1 MKRSQVWVRLAFALS
16 ATVAV
21 TAPLHAQDTPSTR
34 DRLRIVDSTTIQVI
48 TLRDGSSLVGRIVSV
63 RADSVDFQMTTGHVT
78 VATNDIREIKEAEA
92 ARMHEGQYWFANPNS
107 TRLFFAP
114 SGQMLKKGEG
124 YFADYELFFPGF
136 AYGITDNISIG
147 GGFSLFPTGL
157 DEQVYYV
164 TPKVGMS
171 FGEQVH
177 LAAGLLFA
185 GGTSGGTGGVG
196 YGVGTF
202 GDGDA
207 SITIGGGWGFAGGDI
222 ESKPVAML
230 GGEKR
235 ISRRIAL
242 VTENYLLPVDDNNLV
257 YSFGVRFMGEKLTT
271 DLALFNVSGSEII
284 GFPYVDFV
292 FRF

>member
-1 MKRSQVWVRLAFALS
+1 MS
-16 ATVAV
+16 
-21 TAPLHAQDTPSTR
+21 APLRAQDTPSVR
-34 DRLRIVDSTTIQVI
+34 DRLRIVDSTTIQVL

-78 VATNDIREIKEAEA
+78 VATNDIREVKETEA

-136 AYGITDNISIG
+136 AYGVTDNLSIG
-147 GGFSLFPTGL
+147 GGVSLFPTGL
-157 DEQVYYV
+157 DEQVYYL
-164 TPKVGMS
+164 TPKVGVS

-185 GGTSGGTGGVG
+185 GTSGETGGVG

-207 SITIGGGWGFAGGDI
+207 SITVGGGWGFAGGDI
-222 ESKPVAML
+222 ESKPLAML

-242 VTENYLLPVDDNNLV
+242 VTENYLLPIDRNNIV

-271 DLALFNVSGSEII
+271 DLALFNTSGSNII